1 VGTGV
6 GDGAGVGVGGGGE
19 VGIAVGKAMGVKAT
33 VGLAAVVGVGATSD
47 SNEQADKTTS
57 IKLHQPS
64 LRNDIMLAS
73 PKGKIE
79 LYERANFTHIMGS
92 WQFNITEDF
101 HKAKTCQV
109 FALNLPN
116 QARRAANV

>member
-1 VGTGV
+1 M